1 MEDYKAAFNILMDYW
16 DYIPEEERH
25 IVDQKLKIVLDYE
38 STTADEFNKSVNL
51 DQNGTLK
58 DVSPINGLAP
68 LYKIKEALNRLK
80 EQYGYGV
87 KDS

>member
-1 MEDYKAAFNILMDYW
+1 VEDYKAAFNILMDYW

>member
-1 MEDYKAAFNILMDYW
+1 MDYW